1 MEVNKETGEIK
12 QAPRGKGSFWISRKA
27 LEVLL
32 ENKAT
37 AMQINAYLV
46 LAKHTDEG
54 GRYST
59 AGVTAIRKATGV
71 SQDVCD
77 RAVQQLMQMK
87 SANAKGKAPS
97 QLLYSAEDWSK
108 ATGEQIP
115 PAPFERAKVRH
126 VLNDFGAEAADR
138 VWFGNELVSGHGK
151 FTQPLKRL
159 KMCGDV
165 AARLLLSAYSYNN
178 LEQYGG
184 VSPRFI
190 YEAYDMTNTRKTV
203 ANYDLWHGE
212 KKDDR
217 PHSYGDVMP
226 PVLGIKNLPSKE
238 DERSDAMRPFWDA
251 IKSLDKAGFIYEM
264 VTVMDREAGNADAQ
278 VIYELDT
285 KSRHGYKPKGEEGV
299 AGITAKL
306 SGYLDHPVTD
316 GMGRFYG
323 RYAAIVPAG
332 VVPHVVGIWR
342 IRFRVANNKNHGVAG
357 AWARI
362 HQGQK
367 EAQEWL
373 TEVAESVGI
382 HVEAPNAAA
391 ANADDK
397 AAKQAKYD
405 ELMERH
411 RKRMEQDEYYKH
423 HSDDEALARRLEQRG
438 NHETEQSEDDD
449 YTF

>member
-1 MEVNKETGEIK
+1 MEVDKETGEIK
-12 QAPRGKGSFWISRKA
+12 KPPKGKGSFWVSRKA
-27 LEVLL
+27 IDTLL
-32 ENKAT
+32 EHKAT

-54 GRYST
+54 GKLST
-59 AGVTAIRKATGV
+59 SGLTAIHKATGA
-71 SQDVCD
+71 SHEVCS
-77 RAVQQLMQMK
+77 RAVQALMQMK
-87 SANAKGKAPS
+87 ATSVKTKAPS
-97 QLLYSAEDWSK
+97 LLVYAAEEWAK
-108 ATGEQIP
+108 VTGEPIP
-115 PAPFERAKVRH
+115 PAPFERAAVRH

-138 VWFGNELVSGHGK
+138 VWFSNELIAGHGK

-165 AARLLLSAYSYNN
+165 AARLLLTAYGYNN

-184 VSPRFI
+184 ISPRFF
-190 YEAYDMTNTRKTV
+190 YEAYDMTNTRKSV

-212 KKDDR
+212 NKGDQ

-226 PVLGIKNLPSKE
+226 PVLGISKLPSKE
-238 DERSDAMRPFWDA
+238 DERHEAMRPFWEA
-251 IKSLDKAGFIYEM
+251 IKSLDKAGFIYQM

-299 AGITAKL
+299 AGVTAKL

-316 GMGRFYG
+316 SMGRFYG

-342 IRFRVANNKNHGVAG
+342 IRFRVANNKNHGVAS

-373 TEVAESVGI
+373 AELAESVGMRAELVQSI
-382 HVEAPNAAA
+382 APEQQAE
-391 ANADDK
+391 DK
-397 AAKQAKYD
+397 AERQAKYD
-405 ELMERH
+405 ELIA
-411 RKRMEQDEYYKH
+411 KH
-423 HSDDEALARRLEQRG
+423 NKESGSKEWDWDSDGEMPL
-438 NHETEQSEDDD
+438 
-449 YTF
+449 